1 MGLLSACAKAAHPPR
16 LSNPLQAEVMG
27 IVQDLAIKSAHK
39 PHPNYTT
46 APRHFGECL
55 GARTPTP

>member
-1 MGLLSACAKAAHPPR
+1 
-16 LSNPLQAEVMG
+16 MG

-46 APRHFGECL
+46 APRHFGTWLEA
-55 GARTPTP
+55 GAHLTPDLHT